1 MQIKH
6 SKYKNTG
13 ILFELLV
20 RQITSDILDGKE
32 SPAKDILK
40 KYFVKTELGREYKLY
55 ETLLKK
61 TSLTEAKAN
70 IVIST
75 LTESSKTL
83 NRGVIKRQKY
93 NLISEIQ
100 KHYDLNKFFNH
111 KLPNYKVF
119 AAFYTLLEITN
130 VSNNINPEQTINNK
144 VTILEHL
151 TAAQIV
157 PNKVQD
163 DVMEEFEK
171 ADKDVRLLAYR
182 SLLENFNTKYDDL
195 NSNQKIILKEFITS
209 IDNTTRL
216 REFYTDKINEIKSE
230 LTSLNKNVKNQ
241 VTQIKINE
249 IISLITPPSKNSRI
263 TDNDLVDLLQYYDS
277 RITDNDLVDLL
288 QYYDLINEL
297 ETVNG

>member
-1 MQIKH
+1 MQVKH

-20 RQITSDILDGKE
+20 RQITTDTLDGKD

-61 TSLTEAKAN
+61 TSLTETKAN
-70 IVIST
+70 IVVST
-75 LTESSKTL
+75 LTDSSLTL

-100 KHYDLNKFFNH
+100 KNYDLNEFFNH

-130 VSNNINPEQTINNK
+130 TPQAVNPVQTINNK

-151 TAAQIV
+151 TAAQIKES
-157 PNKVQD
+157 KVRD
-163 DVMEEFEK
+163 EVMDEFSK
-171 ADKDVRLLAYR
+171 ADKDVRFIAYKM
-182 SLLENFNTKYDDL
+182 LLESFNTKYDDL
-195 NSNQKIILKEFITS
+195 HPNQKLILKEFITS
-209 IDNTTRL
+209 VDNTPRL
-216 REFYTDKINEIKSE
+216 KEFYTNKVIEIKEE
-230 LTSLNKNVKNQ
+230 LTSLNAKTKNE
-241 VTQIKINE
+241 VTKIKINE
-249 IISLITPPSKNSRI
+249 IISMITPPAKNAK
-263 TDNDLVDLLQYYDS
+263 V
-277 RITDNDLVDLL
+277 TDNDLVDLL

>member
-1 MQIKH
+1 MQVKH
-6 SKYKNTG
+6 SKYKNSG

-20 RQITSDILDGKE
+20 RQITSDTLDGNE

-61 TSLTEAKAN
+61 TSLTETKAN
-70 IVIST
+70 IVINT
-75 LTESSKTL
+75 LVESSKTL
-83 NRGVIKRQKY
+83 NRGALKRQKY

-111 KLPNYKVF
+111 KLPNYKAY
-119 AAFYTLLEITN
+119 AAFYTLLEVANSTN
-130 VSNNINPEQTINNK
+130 LINPEQTINNK

-151 TAAQIV
+151 TAADIA
-157 PNKVQD
+157 PNKVRD
-163 DVMEEFEK
+163 EVMEEFEK
-171 ADKDVRLLAYR
+171 SDKDVRLLAYR

-195 NSNQKIILKEFITS
+195 NSNQKVILKEFITS

-230 LTSLNKNVKNQ
+230 LVSLNKKTKNQ

-249 IISLITPPSKNSRI
+249 IVSLINLPSKN
-263 TDNDLVDLLQYYDS
+263 S

>member
-1 MQIKH
+1 MQVKH

-20 RQITSDILDGKE
+20 RQITTDTLDGKD

-61 TSLTEAKAN
+61 TSLTETKAN
-70 IVIST
+70 IVVST
-75 LTESSKTL
+75 LTDSSLTL

-100 KHYDLNKFFNH
+100 KNYDLNEFFNH

-130 VSNNINPEQTINNK
+130 TPQAVNPVQTINNK

-151 TAAQIV
+151 TAAQIKES
-157 PNKVQD
+157 KVRD
-163 DVMEEFEK
+163 EVMDEFSK
-171 ADKDVRLLAYR
+171 ADKDVRFIAYKM
-182 SLLENFNTKYDDL
+182 LLESFNTKYDDL
-195 NSNQKIILKEFITS
+195 HQNQKLILKEFITS
-209 IDNTTRL
+209 VDNTPRL
-216 REFYTDKINEIKSE
+216 KEFYTNKVIEIKEE
-230 LTSLNKNVKNQ
+230 LISLNAKTKNE
-241 VTQIKINE
+241 VTKIKINE
-249 IISLITPPSKNSRI
+249 IISMITPPAKNI
-263 TDNDLVDLLQYYDS
+263 KV
-277 RITDNDLVDLL
+277 TDNDLVDLL

>member
-20 RQITSDILDGKE
+20 RQITTDTLDGKD

-61 TSLTEAKAN
+61 TTLSESKAN
-70 IVIST
+70 VVVST
-75 LTESSKTL
+75 LTDSSKTL
-83 NRGVIKRQKY
+83 NRGSLKRQKY
-93 NLISEIQ
+93 NLISEVR

-111 KLPNYKVF
+111 KLPNYKVH

-130 VSNNINPEQTINNK
+130 STTSINPEQTITNK

-151 TAAQIV
+151 TAANIKEG
-157 PNKVQD
+157 KVRD
-163 DVMEEFEK
+163 EVLNELEDT
-171 ADKDVRLLAYR
+171 DKDVKFLTYKILMDK
-182 SLLENFNTKYDDL
+182 FNNKYDNL
-195 NSNQKIILKEFITS
+195 SINQKDILKEYITS
-209 IDNTTRL
+209 VDNNPRL
-216 REFYTDKINEIKSE
+216 KEFYTEKINEIKTD
-230 LTSLNKNVKNQ
+230 LKNLNKKTKNK
-241 VTQIKINE
+241 VTKIKIEE
-249 IISLITPPSKNSRI
+249 IISVIQPPAKTAKL
-263 TDNDLVDLLQYYDS
+263 TDNDLVDLLQYC
-277 RITDNDLVDLL
+277 
-288 QYYDLINEL
+288 DLINEL

>member
-1 MQIKH
+1 MQVKH
-6 SKYKNTG
+6 SKFKNSG

-20 RQITSDILDGKE
+20 RQITSDTLDGNE

-61 TSLTEAKAN
+61 TSLTETKAN
-70 IVIST
+70 IVVST
-75 LTESSKTL
+75 LTDSSLSL
-83 NRGVIKRQKY
+83 NRSVIKRQKY

-100 KHYDLNKFFNH
+100 KNYDLNEFFNH

-130 VSNNINPEQTINNK
+130 TPQAVNPVQTINNK

-151 TAAQIV
+151 TAAQI
-157 PNKVQD
+157 KESKIHD
-163 DVMEEFEK
+163 EVMDEFSK
-171 ADKDVRLLAYR
+171 SDKDVRFIAYKMI
-182 SLLENFNTKYDDL
+182 LESFNTKYDDL
-195 NSNQKIILKEFITS
+195 HQNQKLILKEFITS
-209 IDNTTRL
+209 VDNTPRL
-216 REFYTDKINEIKSE
+216 KEFYTNKIIEIKEE
-230 LTSLNKNVKNQ
+230 LTSLNTKTKNE
-241 VTQIKINE
+241 VTKIKINE
-249 IISLITPPSKNSRI
+249 IISMITPPAKNAK
-263 TDNDLVDLLQYYDS
+263 V
-277 RITDNDLVDLL
+277 TDNDLVDLL

>member
-1 MQIKH
+1 MQVKH

-20 RQITSDILDGKE
+20 RQITTDTLDGKD

-61 TSLTEAKAN
+61 TSLTETKAN
-70 IVIST
+70 VVVTT
-75 LTESSKTL
+75 LTDSSKTL

-100 KHYDLNKFFNH
+100 KHYDLNEFFNH

-130 VSNNINPEQTINNK
+130 TPQAVNPEQTINNK

-151 TAAQIV
+151 TAAQIKET
-157 PNKVQD
+157 KVRD
-163 DVMEEFEK
+163 EVMNEFSK
-171 ADKDVRLLAYR
+171 ADKDVRFIAYKM
-182 SLLENFNTKYDDL
+182 LLESFNSKYDDL
-195 NSNQKIILKEFITS
+195 HPNQKLILKEFITS
-209 IDNTTRL
+209 VDNTPRL
-216 REFYTDKINEIKSE
+216 REFYTNKVIEIKEE
-230 LTSLNKNVKNQ
+230 LTSLNAKTKNE
-241 VTQIKINE
+241 VTKIKINE
-249 IISLITPPSKNSRI
+249 IISIITPPAKNAK
-263 TDNDLVDLLQYYDS
+263 V
-277 RITDNDLVDLL
+277 TDNDLVDLL

>member
-1 MQIKH
+1 MQVKH

-20 RQITSDILDGKE
+20 RQITTDTLDGKD

-61 TSLTEAKAN
+61 TSLTETKAN

-83 NRGVIKRQKY
+83 NRGIIKRQKY

-100 KHYDLNKFFNH
+100 KNYDLNEFFNH
-111 KLPNYKVF
+111 KLPNYKIY
-119 AAFYTLLEITN
+119 AAFYTLLEVNNAQATDPNQIIT
-130 VSNNINPEQTINNK
+130 NK

-151 TAAQIV
+151 TAAQIIED
-157 PNKVQD
+157 KVRD
-163 DVMEEFEK
+163 EVMEEFQK
-171 ADKDVRLLAYR
+171 ADKDVRFLAYKMV
-182 SLLENFNTKYDDL
+182 LENFNEKYDVL
-195 NSNQKIILKEFITS
+195 HPKQKSILKEYITAA
-209 IDNTTRL
+209 DNTSRL
-216 REFYTDKINEIKSE
+216 KEFYSNKVTEIKEE
-230 LTSLNKNVKNQ
+230 LLALNKKTKNP
-241 VTQIKINE
+241 VTKIKINE
-249 IISLITPPSKNSRI
+249 IISLVTTPAKNAK
-263 TDNDLVDLLQYYDS
+263 V
-277 RITDNDLVDLL
+277 TDNDLVDLL

>member
-1 MQIKH
+1 MQVKH

-20 RQITSDILDGKE
+20 RQITTDTLDGKD

-61 TSLTEAKAN
+61 TSLTETKAN
-70 IVIST
+70 IVVST
-75 LTESSKTL
+75 LTDSSLTL
-83 NRGVIKRQKY
+83 NRSVIKRQKY

-100 KHYDLNKFFNH
+100 KHYDLNEFFNH

-130 VSNNINPEQTINNK
+130 TPQAVNPVQTINNK

-151 TAAQIV
+151 TAAQI
-157 PNKVQD
+157 KED
-163 DVMEEFEK
+163 KIRDEVMDEFSK
-171 ADKDVRLLAYR
+171 ADKDVRFIAYKM
-182 SLLENFNTKYDDL
+182 LLESFNTKYDDL
-195 NSNQKIILKEFITS
+195 HQNQKLILKEFITS
-209 IDNTTRL
+209 VDNTPRL
-216 REFYTDKINEIKSE
+216 KEFYTNKIIEIKEE
-230 LTSLNKNVKNQ
+230 LTSLNAKTKNE
-241 VTQIKINE
+241 VTKIKINE
-249 IISLITPPSKNSRI
+249 IISIITPPAKNSK
-263 TDNDLVDLLQYYDS
+263 V
-277 RITDNDLVDLL
+277 TDNDLVDLL

>member
-20 RQITSDILDGKE
+20 RQITTDTLDGKD

-61 TSLTEAKAN
+61 TSLTETKAN
-70 IVIST
+70 IVVST
-75 LTESSKTL
+75 LTESSLIL
-83 NRGVIKRQKY
+83 NRGTIKRQKY

-100 KHYDLNKFFNH
+100 KHYDLNEFFNH

-119 AAFYTLLEITN
+119 AAFYTLLEISN
-130 VSNNINPEQTINNK
+130 VPQTADPEQTINNK

-151 TAAQIV
+151 TAAQITE
-157 PNKVQD
+157 NKLRD
-163 DVMEEFEK
+163 EVMDEFNNV
-171 ADKDVRLLAYR
+171 DKDVRLIAYKM
-182 SLLENFNTKYDDL
+182 LLESFNTKYDTL
-195 NSNQKIILKEFITS
+195 HTKQKEILKEYITS
-209 IDNTTRL
+209 IDNTSRL
-216 REFYTDKINEIKSE
+216 KEFYTSKINEIKE
-230 LTSLNKNVKNQ
+230 TLTSLNTNTKNE
-241 VTQIKINE
+241 VTKIKIDE
-249 IISLITPPSKNSRI
+249 IIHIIQPPAKNAKI
-263 TDNDLVDLLQYYDS
+263 NDDN
-277 RITDNDLVDLL
+277 LVDLL

-297 ETVNG
+297 ETVNV

>member
-1 MQIKH
+1 MQVKH

-20 RQITSDILDGKE
+20 RQITTDTLDGKD

-61 TSLTEAKAN
+61 TSLTETKAN
-70 IVIST
+70 IVVST
-75 LTESSKTL
+75 LTDSSLTL

-100 KHYDLNKFFNH
+100 KNYDLNEFFNH

-130 VSNNINPEQTINNK
+130 TPQAVNPIQTINNK

-151 TAAQIV
+151 TAAQIKES
-157 PNKVQD
+157 KVRD
-163 DVMEEFEK
+163 EVMDEFSK
-171 ADKDVRLLAYR
+171 ADKDVRFIAYKM
-182 SLLENFNTKYDDL
+182 LLESFNTKYDDL
-195 NSNQKIILKEFITS
+195 HPNQKLILKEFITS
-209 IDNTTRL
+209 VDNTPRL
-216 REFYTDKINEIKSE
+216 KEFYTNKVIEIKEE
-230 LTSLNKNVKNQ
+230 LTSLNAKTKNE
-241 VTQIKINE
+241 VTKIKINE
-249 IISLITPPSKNSRI
+249 IISMITPPAKNI
-263 TDNDLVDLLQYYDS
+263 KV
-277 RITDNDLVDLL
+277 TDNDLVDLL

>member
-1 MQIKH
+1 MQVKH

-20 RQITSDILDGKE
+20 RQITTDTLDGKD

-55 ETLLKK
+55 ETLLKR

-93 NLISEIQ
+93 NLINEIQ
-100 KHYDLNKFFNH
+100 KHYDLNEFFNH
-111 KLPNYKVF
+111 KLPNYKVY
-119 AAFYTLLEITN
+119 AAFYTLLEI
-130 VSNNINPEQTINNK
+130 NNAQVNNPDQVITNK

-151 TAAQIV
+151 TAAQIAES
-157 PNKVQD
+157 KVKD

-171 ADKDVRLLAYR
+171 ADKDVRFLAYKMV
-182 SLLENFNTKYDDL
+182 LENFNTKYDEL
-195 NSNQKIILKEFITS
+195 HPKQKTILKEYITS
-209 IDNTTRL
+209 VDNTSRL
-216 REFYTDKINEIKSE
+216 KEFYTNKVNEIKEE
-230 LTSLNKNVKNQ
+230 LTSLNKKTKNQ
-241 VTQIKINE
+241 VTKIKINE
-249 IISLITPPSKNSRI
+249 IISLVTPPAKNAK
-263 TDNDLVDLLQYYDS
+263 
-277 RITDNDLVDLL
+277 ITDNDLVDLL